1 MLVTCSTMLLL
12 QACSLLHVHLPQT
25 LEYEWTGTSPGAI
38 NQDGFR
44 LDLEVKQLNLVL
56 KL

>member
-1 MLVTCSTMLLL
+1 MTILAMVQL
-12 QACSLLHVHLPQT
+12 QACALLHVHLPQN
-25 LEYEWTGTSPGAI
+25 LSYEWTGTSPGAI

-44 LDLEVKQLNLVL
+44 LDLDVKQLNLVL